1 MTKSLIIVYDPK
13 TNIIKNA
20 KFGDFDMLISIVET
34 FTIVAMRMHEKV
46 LFFKVEDDE
55 KVYANYLIDYSN
67 QNISYLDNF
76 KNAKYKSEKGKP

>member
-1 MTKSLIIVYDPK
+1 MTNSLIIVYDHK

-55 KVYANYLIDYSN
+55 KVYVNYLLDYPG
-67 QNISYLDNF
+67 QKLSYLDNF
-76 KNAKYKSEKGKP
+76 KHARYKLGEK